1 MQSVDLS
8 QGWSDAQSQIEA
20 IKEYNNVS
28 SGTKELKKSAGN
40 AFEKS
45 AGFLSTQ
52 LDKITEQQKRYL
64 RNPQTS
70 MDHLL
75 NLFGSTSGQ
84 GENSF
89 KYLRKKFLEVSV
101 KVGPKI
107 EEILNEQTLKAL
119 GCSQEQEYNAVSP
132 DVLQVQPLS
141 TLPISIGTYI
151 PVQSLDLNNILKNPI
166 TSPLGK
172 VFYEKE
178 TPSSSTIFKPYGGN
192 VSFPMNKA
200 LNQIMNQKNSSFKQ
214 IYGNFYNGQSQQNL
228 FDIEYTTTNNFGIS
242 GNYLRIVLLDRE
254 NQKNKVSQFFKDYYK
269 TIKIVDSVDISTQLL
284 NLLTNAISMKAS
296 LGVGEISNQN
306 KFSLILTRILGLCFD
321 SRSEIDVSGVSKVAE
336 LDGVDDSFYEFTES
350 DLRNLDTI
358 ITNVQNNLV
367 QYEDCG
373 NISLP
378 VDYETI
384 VGQLEEFRA
393 TLSAQTPEQQVT
405 TIEKIVDSISQNPDW
420 TIRVPTN
427 LNVNVSINKNL
438 IKQIPVAVASA
449 VLSPKVLLPIYAML
463 SVVESGA
470 TNTYNK
476 VVTSANTI
484 IQSGNTTGGQINN
497 LVGNGV
503 DFAIKFK
510 QFTIQVVSLI
520 GQLYLVTLFNV
531 LKKDIINLL
540 STIISD
546 IGKEKV
552 QKKVAMILR
561 LVGIAYTVAQLIR
574 DYRKCKSLLN
584 DILALLKLISGTI
597 PGVGSIPG
605 FGGAAGFGGFN
616 EIPAP
621 LLLLSGALPGT
632 SSVRTSIN
640 HIQGLQAL
648 GIPTGP
654 LPDGTPNMMNISF
667 LTSFQ
672 AQQKE
677 NSENGK
683 TEVALTLPPPFGLIT
698 GIGKSF

>member
-178 TPSSSTIFKPYGGN
+178 TPSVSTNFKPYGGT

>member
-45 AGFLSTQ
+45 AGVLSTQ

-178 TPSSSTIFKPYGGN
+178 TPSVSTNFKPYGGT

-228 FDIEYTTTNNFGIS
+228 FDIEYTTINNFGIS
-242 GNYLRIVLLDRE
+242 GNYLRVVLLDRE

-321 SRSEIDVSGVSKVAE
+321 SRNEIDVSGVSKVAE

-520 GQLYLVTLFNV
+520 GQLYLATLFNV